1 MNLMVDARMFEPKD
15 YSQMERWGQIMDV
28 KPPPITLLSDTGLIV
43 DGVAVGF
50 LYLTNS
56 AVGLL
61 EGFMTNPEA
70 DKNDRHNALNGIT
83 LELIKMAKDAGCK
96 LLKCDTKLN
105 EIVTRAKDFG
115 FVELGQYKTFV
126 KEL

>member
-1 MNLMVDARMFEPKD
+1 MVDARMFEPKD